1 MVLRSI
7 VASLVLAAG
16 LVTAPAAA
24 YPVRG
29 GDGFSVG
36 ASARCTIGA
45 SVAGGY
51 VIAGD
56 CATTGSTVRGFNG
69 VVQGTVMGTS
79 FPGSSSGWVRV
90 NSSWTPRGV
99 VSNGAG
105 GEVRVTGTQP
115 APIGAAVCRSG
126 SQTGWHCGTITRR
139 NVTVTFP
146 QGSLH
151 GLIETNI
158 CAEPGDKG
166 APLMAGG
173 HLQGILV
180 GGTGN
185 CSTGGRSYYQP
196 IIPILQ
202 RYGLTL
208 LSG

>member
-7 VASLVLAAG
+7 VASLVLGAG

-29 GDGFSVG
+29 GDAFSVG

-56 CATTGSTVRGFNG
+56 CATVGSTVKGFNG
-69 VVQGTVMGTS
+69 VTQGTVAGAS
-79 FPGSSSGWVRV
+79 FPGRSMGWVRV

-99 VSNGAG
+99 VSTGT
-105 GEVRVTGTQP
+105 GEVRVTGTQL
-115 APIGAAVCRSG
+115 APIGASVCRSG
-126 SQTGWHCGTITRR
+126 SATGWRCGTLTRR
-139 NVTVTFP
+139 NITVTFP

-166 APLMAGG
+166 APLMYGG

-180 GGTGN
+180 GASGN

-202 RYGLTL
+202 AYGLTL